1 MSGSFWPNGDH
12 ERAQLAA
19 KIFAK
24 SSRVNGVIIL
34 SESNLVTIYVLSG
47 AGILF
52 LYLSSFCPWTA
63 KFMKR
68 N

>member
-1 MSGSFWPNGDH
+1 MSGSFWPNGDQ
-12 ERAQLAA
+12 ERAQLAV

-34 SESNLVTIYVLSG
+34 SKSTLGTIYVLSG

-52 LYLSSFCPWTA
+52 SYLSSFCPWTA